1 MFFAAR
7 TPIRWTR
14 TSDMAIGQ
22 LPKRRVV
29 ITGVGVVSP
38 LGNSTADVW
47 DALANGRSAIDTI
60 RSVPVDGLPI
70 RIAAEARQFATDD
83 IDSFGPL
90 EKDRKKAIR
99 KALKMMSR
107 ECQMGLAAGQLALG
121 DARLDAQAVAPE
133 RIGVEY
139 NADFMITMP
148 DDFTDSIAACLD
160 ESGRFVFDRWAADGM
175 PRMNPLWL
183 LRYLPNMPAAHLA
196 IYNDLRGPN
205 NSLTLREAGGN
216 AALVEAFH
224 VIQRGAADAMVVG
237 ATGSRLNPLQF
248 VHSIQQE
255 QLSDLNDSPAESIR
269 PFDLNRRGTVLGE
282 GAAAVVLEDEEIAR
296 KRGAV
301 IYGELLGGAVVAST
315 GAQMRA
321 DRRKGLQN
329 AMALA
334 LQRCQLTPAAI
345 GHVNAHG
352 LGTQLCDQEEAQ
364 AINGVFSAA
373 NRDVPVV
380 AVKSYCGSLGAA
392 GGLVEI
398 VASLLALK
406 NNRLFRVLNYQ
417 TPDPNCPVHPVVD
430 EGVPPGDCFI
440 NINVTPQ
447 GLSSAAVIRRAE

>member
-1 MFFAAR
+1 
-7 TPIRWTR
+7 
-14 TSDMAIGQ
+14 MATGQ

-38 LGNSTADVW
+38 LGNSAAAVW
-47 DALANGRSAIDTI
+47 DVLSSGQSVIDTI
-60 RSVPVDGLPI
+60 HSLPIDGLPI
-70 RIAAEARQFATDD
+70 RIAAEARQFVTDN

-121 DARLDAQAVAPE
+121 DAKLDEQAIDPE

-216 AALVEAFH
+216 AALVEAFQ

-237 ATGSRLNPLQF
+237 GTGSRLNPLQF
-248 VHSIQQE
+248 VHFIQQE
-255 QLSDLNDSPAESIR
+255 QLSDLNDAPAEAVR

-282 GAAAVVLEDEEIAR
+282 GAAAVVLEDYDFAV
-296 KRGAV
+296 KRGAA
-301 IYGELLGGAVVAST
+301 IYGELLGGAVMAST
-315 GAQMRA
+315 GPRMQA
-321 DRRKGLQN
+321 DRRKGLVN
-329 AMALA
+329 AMTTALR
-334 LQRCQLTPAAI
+334 RCQWDAAAV
-345 GHVNAHG
+345 GHVNAHA
-352 LGTQLCDQEEAQ
+352 LGTQACDAEEAQ
-364 AINGVFSAA
+364 AINDVFGPTG
-373 NRDVPVV
+373 RKVPVV
-380 AVKSYCGSLGAA
+380 AVKSYCGNLGAA
-392 GGLVEI
+392 GGLVEL
-398 VASLLALK
+398 VAGLLALK
-406 NNRLFRVLNYQ
+406 NDRLFRVLNYR
-417 TPDPNCPVHPVVD
+417 TPDPNCPVHPVVE
-430 EGVPPGDCFI
+430 EGVPPGDSFI

-447 GLSSAAVIRRAE
+447 GLASAVVVRKLEQ

>member
-1 MFFAAR
+1 
-7 TPIRWTR
+7 
-14 TSDMAIGQ
+14 MATGQ

-38 LGNSTADVW
+38 LGNSKAAIW
-47 DALANGRSAIDTI
+47 DALSGGQSAIDTI
-60 RSVPVDGLPI
+60 RLMPVEGLPI

-121 DARLDAQAVAPE
+121 DAKLDSQAVDPE

-148 DDFTDSIAACLD
+148 DDFTDAIAACLD
-160 ESGRFVFDRWAADGM
+160 DSGQFIFDHWAANGM

-205 NSLTLREAGGN
+205 NSLTLREVGGN
-216 AALVEAFH
+216 AALLEAYH

-255 QLSDLNDSPAESIR
+255 QLSDQNEPPSEAIR

-282 GAAAVVLEDEEIAR
+282 GAAAVVLEDYQLAA
-296 KRGAV
+296 KRGAA

-315 GAQMRA
+315 GPRMRA
-321 DRRKGLQN
+321 DRQKGLRN
-329 AMALA
+329 AMAMA
-334 LQRCQLTPAAI
+334 LQRCQLTPSVI

-352 LGTQLCDQEEAQ
+352 LGTQVCDREEAQ
-364 AINGVFSAA
+364 AIHSVFSAA
-373 NRDVPVV
+373 GREMPVI

-398 VASLLALK
+398 VAGLLALK
-406 NNRLFRVLNYQ
+406 NNQLFRVLNYQ
-417 TPDPNCPVHPVVD
+417 TPDPNCPVHPVRED
-430 EGVPPGDCFI
+430 GVPPGDSFI
-440 NINVTPQ
+440 KINVTPQ
-447 GLSSAAVIRRAE
+447 GLASAVIVRKAD